1 MKLFVLFSLTLA
13 VFGES
18 FNKIPPFLNVSTSL
32 HISIKT
38 FASRNCDGIASTVLR
53 RELGS
58 CYITADGLAGSLY
71 QCVKKGGLV
80 IQLLTKNCDSTNST
94 VNREM
99 LIKNRDCIFASSI
112 NRWVLIQCD
121 DDSLMEMREISPI
134 VNEQIRIVEH
144 HM

>member
-18 FNKIPPFLNVSTSL
+18 FNLPFLNDVTNL

-80 IQLLTKNCDSTNST
+80 LQLLTKNCDSNSNST
-94 VNREM
+94 VSREM
-99 LIKNRDCIFASSI
+99 LIKNRDCVFASSI

-121 DDSLMEMREISPI
+121 DDSLMETREISPI
-134 VNEQIRIVEH
+134 VNEQIRFVEH